1 MKKKVIVGIVSIL
14 VLVSGGIFYMTHS
27 IPNSHDDVSNVLDE
41 KGVKLYKHGFCLLEE
56 QIATYIKDHYA
67 GVRKIEF
74 SPIFIQGDNKH
85 SMFSANVVPAIY
97 DKQGNK
103 VILGGRVE
111 RRWFGRYG
119 LLNGIYL
126 AFDGSDKEVIELKVD
141 DQDVD
146 VSGSKHLPEKAR
158 LSSSKKIDEN
168 MAALIKDGQLKE
180 VVKNDSGSPKAEVVY
195 NIEIKK
201 GDYVE
206 LQ

>member
-1 MKKKVIVGIVSIL
+1 MKRKVIIGIVSIL
-14 VLVSGGIFYMTHS
+14 LLVSGGIFYMTHS

-201 GDYVE
+201 GDYSE
-206 LQ
+206 WR

>member
-56 QIATYIKDHYA
+56 QIATYIKEHYTR
-67 GVRKIEF
+67 VSKIEF

-146 VSGSKHLPEKAR
+146 VSGSKHLPETAR

-168 MAALIKDGQLKE
+168 MAALIKDGQLKG

-201 GDYVE
+201 GDYSE
-206 LQ
+206 WH

>member
-1 MKKKVIVGIVSIL
+1 MKKKVTAGIVSIL

-56 QIATYIKDHYA
+56 QIATYIKEHYTR
-67 GVRKIEF
+67 VSKIEF

-126 AFDGSDKEVIELKVD
+126 AFDGSDKEVIEIKVGD
-141 DQDVD
+141 EFLEI
-146 VSGSKHLPEKAR
+146 SGSKHLPDKAK
-158 LSSSKKIDEN
+158 LNSKPKIDKNIE
-168 MAALIKDGQLKE
+168 ALVKDGQLKG

-201 GDYVE
+201 GDYSE
-206 LQ
+206 WH

>member
-1 MKKKVIVGIVSIL
+1 MKKLISGIVVMVMIIL
-14 VLVSGGIFYMTHS
+14 GGVFYM
-27 IPNSHDDVSNVLDE
+27 NQQSHNPDTGILDKQE
-41 KGVKLYKHGFCLLEE
+41 VQLYKHGFRLLEE
-56 QIATYIKDHYA
+56 QIATYIKEHYT
-67 GVRKIEF
+67 GVSKIEF

-85 SMFSANVVPAIY
+85 SMFHANVVPAIY
-97 DKQGNK
+97 DKHGNK
-103 VILGGRVE
+103 TYLGRQVGE
-111 RRWFGRYG
+111 EDYGDFGSFWDVQ
-119 LLNGIYL
+119 LD
-126 AFDGSDKEVIELKVD
+126 FDGSDKEVIELKVD

-201 GDYVE
+201 GDYSE
-206 LQ
+206 WR

>member
-1 MKKKVIVGIVSIL
+1 MKRKVIIGIVSIL
-14 VLVSGGIFYMTHS
+14 LLVSGGIFYMTHS

-141 DQDVD
+141 DQDVN
-146 VSGSKHLPEKAR
+146 VSGSKHLPKKAR

-201 GDYVE
+201 GDYSE
-206 LQ
+206 WR

>member
-1 MKKKVIVGIVSIL
+1 MKKLISGIVVMVMIIL
-14 VLVSGGIFYMTHS
+14 GGVFYMNQQSTRYYGG
-27 IPNSHDDVSNVLDE
+27 LFDE
-41 KGVKLYKHGFCLLEE
+41 KGIQLYKHGFRLLEE
-56 QIATYIKDHYA
+56 QIATYIKEHYT
-67 GVRKIEF
+67 GVSKIEF

-97 DKQGNK
+97 DKHGEK
-103 VILGGRVE
+103 AILGGDIGNTGYE
-111 RRWFGRYG
+111 SYG
-119 LLNGIYL
+119 LLAGLRL

-201 GDYVE
+201 GDYSE
-206 LQ
+206 WR

>member
-1 MKKKVIVGIVSIL
+1 MKKLISGIVVTVIIIL
-14 VLVSGGIFYMTHS
+14 GGVFYMNQQSTRHYGG
-27 IPNSHDDVSNVLDE
+27 LFDE
-41 KGVKLYKHGFCLLEE
+41 KGIQLYKHGFRLLEE

-168 MAALIKDGQLKE
+168 MAALIKDGQLKG

-201 GDYVE
+201 GDY
-206 LQ
+206 LAWR

>member
-41 KGVKLYKHGFCLLEE
+41 KGIQLYKHGFRLLEE
-56 QIATYIKDHYA
+56 QIATYIKEHYT
-67 GVRKIEF
+67 GVSKIEF

-201 GDYVE
+201 GDYSE
-206 LQ
+206 WR

>member
-1 MKKKVIVGIVSIL
+1 MKRKVIIGIVSIL
-14 VLVSGGIFYMTHS
+14 LLVSGGIFYMTHS

-141 DQDVD
+141 DQDVN

-180 VVKNDSGSPKAEVVY
+180 VVKNDSGSPKAEGVY

-201 GDYVE
+201 GDYSE
-206 LQ
+206 WR